1 MRVILFLIVL
11 SAASS
16 GRTDLVGAVEP
27 GSTPLPAMPA
37 GEDVEGDAPAVTGD
51 GVDSDPKDAPYGN
64 AANGLAVDV
73 VKQLNVSLQ
82 EVLENAKQLGYQGRV
97 ERLSPIL
104 DAAFDFNYMAA
115 KSVGRHWSTLSP
127 DEQKRWVEVF
137 AVLTKATYAGRFNR
151 FTGQVF
157 EFVDEQ
163 PGANGSVVIRSKVVS
178 PGEDDVDLSY
188 RLSKR
193 PAAWKVIDVYYNG
206 TVSELA
212 LRRADYSS
220 VLKRDGFAALIARV
234 NEKISELSAGGTP

>member
-82 EVLENAKQLGYQGRV
+82 EVLENAKQLGYQGHSTPS
-97 ERLSPIL
+97 LPSASLWCTASAASPT
-104 DAAFDFNYMAA
+104 
-115 KSVGRHWSTLSP
+115 WSS
-127 DEQKRWVEVF
+127 R
-137 AVLTKATYAGRFNR
+137 
-151 FTGQVF
+151 
-157 EFVDEQ
+157 
-163 PGANGSVVIRSKVVS
+163 
-178 PGEDDVDLSY
+178 
-188 RLSKR
+188 
-193 PAAWKVIDVYYNG
+193 
-206 TVSELA
+206 
-212 LRRADYSS
+212 
-220 VLKRDGFAALIARV
+220 
-234 NEKISELSAGGTP
+234 